1 MKRIL
6 ITFIALVAMA
16 TGAWA
21 ATDYGF
27 KLMKR
32 SITSENYERYKED
45 GYDYDPINNV
55 LHITK
60 TNGYYVTVEG
70 DVNPNL
76 NISIDADIKETSN
89 GDYYLPH
96 LHKWLRFNGSGHHV
110 ISGTGSLHLTTFTQG
125 DFLSETNNP
134 IYVGTSHVTIKD
146 IDIYI
151 NAVNGYGFY
160 VEDGGSITFNHCNV
174 KLLTGEGYAIY
185 SETGCSL
192 SLKYSQLLEGTIRE
206 GSQII
211 DSDGYLVH
219 NTEIVKTAPRIPVDV
234 FNVTVQKPVIG
245 QTVGNVTAEVDC
257 PQYCSAE
264 VKWRKINSSTSYTPL
279 NNSDVFEAG
288 YAYTAS
294 VTLIANSQYVFS
306 EDNDFDV
313 FINGNKQYFSWSS
326 SEVPLLYAFPEL
338 NTTYVLKV
346 GYNIVKTTNQND
358 VLNDGGTV
366 KYDPDTN
373 TLYLN
378 NANIINT
385 EYNTSSTISGYGIY
399 NDIEGLTINLVG
411 SNTITSTQWVGLLST
426 KDLTITGAG
435 TLNILAENGIAL
447 SMGRFGYNLKIKGG
461 AKVNAKGMYGVIGG
475 INTAPVGNGEV
486 TESYVT
492 TLSIFSEDTE
502 LRAYGTSQCVK
513 EIAFL
518 GDGIEY
524 ICEDNES
531 LKLYFKNYS
540 ICSYDSRPR
549 KYVPVANQWISLF
562 NPNGITTDIN
572 QVTSHKSQ
580 ITSDEWFDLSGRKL
594 NGMPNAKGVYIHNG
608 KTVIR

>member
-1 MKRIL
+1 MKRYL
-6 ITFIALVAMA
+6 TTLIALVAMA

-27 KLMKR
+27 KIGGTA
-32 SITSENYERYKED
+32 ITSDNYNSLSNYQ
-45 GYDYDPINNV
+45 YDPINNV
-55 LHITK
+55 LHITSS
-60 TNGYYVTVEG
+60 GSSIIVEG

-89 GDYYLPH
+89 GDYFLPH

-219 NTEIVKTAPRIPVDV
+219 NTEIAKTAPRIPVDV

-245 QTVGNVTAEVDC
+245 QTVGNATAEVDC
-257 PQYCSAE
+257 PQYCSAK

-279 NNSDVFEAG
+279 NSSDVFEAG

-313 FINGNKQYFSWSS
+313 FINGNKQNFSWSS
-326 SEVPLLYAFPEL
+326 SEVPLLYAYPQL
-338 NTTYVLKV
+338 ANTYYDVWVGGKQVNDINKSDVLDDGGSVSFIKNIFGKYVL
-346 GYNIVKTTNQND
+346 I
-358 VLNDGGTV
+358 LE
-366 KYDPDTN
+366 
-373 TLYLN
+373 
-378 NANIINT
+378 NANITNT
-385 EYNTSSTISGYGIY
+385 GNTQYDYTGNGWGIY
-399 NDIEGLTINLVG
+399 
-411 SNTITSTQWVGLLST
+411 SNIP
-426 KDLTITGAG
+426 DLTIRVKGNNTIDSKGEGIYFTGNLNISGSSDNQGKLSVKGSYGICPARSSTATTMTIGGVELTSEGTNGAGIGGATSFSSNYNCTMKVGIANTVVKAKGTSVSLGNLYDLVFEDGLKIMQPTGAYFDG
-435 TLNILAENGIAL
+435 EDVRDASGNRI
-447 SMGRFGYNLKIKGG
+447 SKQW
-461 AKVNAKGMYGVIGG
+461 VVIGKESSITTG
-475 INTAPVGNGEV
+475 EALPLNDNGEMINDKAG
-486 TESYVT
+486 SWY
-492 TLSIFSEDTE
+492 TLD
-502 LRAYGTSQCVK
+502 
-513 EIAFL
+513 
-518 GDGIEY
+518 
-524 ICEDNES
+524 
-531 LKLYFKNYS
+531 
-540 ICSYDSRPR
+540 
-549 KYVPVANQWISLF
+549 
-562 NPNGITTDIN
+562 
-572 QVTSHKSQ
+572 
-580 ITSDEWFDLSGRKL
+580 GRKL
-594 NGMPNAKGVYIHNG
+594 NGQPTKKGVYIHNG